1 MAKKK
6 SGGFKAPGNYD
17 PRRGKR
23 PTKAGRFGVPEGER
37 ATDRSA
43 GGRGADPRGE
53 KRGDF
58 GAKGAGRDG
67 SRREGAVRDGGG
79 RDGGGRDGGAKGAPV
94 KTGQAKNFPAQ
105 GGTRG
110 AQGPVVLDAPR
121 QDSGTK
127 LANIKTQVTTAA
139 DAAHATW
146 EGLGLGGNIVR
157 TLGELGASQPFPI
170 QVATIPDAIEGHD
183 ILGKAATGSGKTIAF
198 GAALVERMLFLKAAG
213 KIPPAPKKP
222 KLKRGE
228 RMPKAEIRKPR
239 AVILAPTRELA
250 LQIDRTVQ
258 PIARSVGLYTAQ
270 LVGGVPIDPQVVAL
284 ERGIDIVIGTPGRII
299 DLVQR
304 RKLDLR
310 EVLITVI
317 DEADHL
323 CELGFLD
330 STQKIMRQTVRGGQR
345 MLFSATLDR
354 DVQELVEEFLS
365 EPRAHEIEVDARAG
379 KNVPHRV
386 LLVQREEKDAAT
398 VQLAELKGSVMM
410 FCRTRL
416 GTERVTELLTVNGVS
431 AVALH
436 GDLSQARRERN
447 LEKFATGKA
456 RVLVATDV
464 AARGIHVDDV
474 DHVVQVDAPHDH
486 KAYLHRSGRTGRAGK
501 RGNVFTLSLRNR
513 QKLTKA
519 LLDEA
524 GVKPVFFGPF
534 TPGMNPTKLRD

>member
-37 ATDRSA
+37 AADRPASGRAA
-43 GGRGADPRGE
+43 GRPTASGRGADPRDV
-53 KRGDF
+53 KRPDTSATSGQ
-58 GAKGAGRDG
+58 AK
-67 SRREGAVRDGGG
+67 RE
-79 RDGGGRDGGAKGAPV
+79 PV
-94 KTGQAKNFPAQ
+94 KNGQSKNFPAQ
-105 GGTRG
+105 GGARG

-127 LANIKTQVTTAA
+127 LANIQTQVTTAA

-213 KIPPAPKKP
+213 KIPAAPKKP

-239 AVILAPTRELA
+239 ALILAPTRELA

-310 EVLITVI
+310 EVLITVV

-386 LLVQREEKDAAT
+386 LLVQREEKDAVT

-534 TPGMNPTKLRD
+534 KPGTNPTKLRD